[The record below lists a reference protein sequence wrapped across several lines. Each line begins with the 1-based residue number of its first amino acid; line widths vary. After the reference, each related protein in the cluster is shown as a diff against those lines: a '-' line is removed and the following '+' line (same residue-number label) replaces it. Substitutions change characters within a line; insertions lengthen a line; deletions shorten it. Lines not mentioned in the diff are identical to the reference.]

1 MDKLSELRPI
11 FHPQSLAVVG
21 VSKDETKFGSR
32 FLKALLDFDFKG
44 NIYPVHPDAT
54 EILGLKAYPNV
65 REVPGPV
72 DLAAIMVPAA
82 HVPAV
87 LEDCLARGVK
97 GAEVFTSGFAET
109 GNERGAA
116 LERELTLIARRGIRI
131 VGPNCFGIYCPGGG
145 LTLLPGGDFPRESG
159 PVAFISQSGG
169 HAVEM
174 AREAKGRGIRFSKVI
189 SYGNGCDLNESDL
202 LEYMAQDG
210 ETEIVTMYL
219 EGPRE
224 GRRFARIVR
233 DLAPRKP
240 VIVWKAGLTG
250 AGGRAVH
257 SHTASLAGEEGVWGA
272 LFKQTAAVPVR
283 DLEELADTVLAF
295 LHMPASTGRRVGVI
309 GGGGGISVAAADIC
323 DRVGLDVPPFD
334 DGVQRKLWEILPVA
348 GTSVRNP
355 VDIGVPLVPPQAFER
370 VLDSVA
376 SVDCV
381 DTIIATQAMFH
392 VLRGTFGPPPGGR
405 KRFLDGLVE
414 IPAKVRD
421 RFGKPIVIVL
431 PVGGEEVGIGEVEE
445 GRREIRDRYLR
456 MKVPSYPTL
465 ERAARAVANV
475 ATYYGKVGGRN

>member
-1 MDKLSELRPI
+1 MSELRPI

-32 FLKALLDFDFKG
+32 FLQALLEFGFKG
-44 NIYPVHPDAT
+44 NIYPVHPEAT
-54 EILGLKAYPNV
+54 EILGLKTYPSV
-65 REVPGPV
+65 REVPEPV
-72 DLAAIMVPAA
+72 DLAAIMVPAS

-109 GNERGAA
+109 GDERGAA

-169 HAVEM
+169 HAVEL
-174 AREAKGRGIRFSKVI
+174 AREAQGRGIRFSRVI

-202 LEYMAQDG
+202 LEYVAEDD
-210 ETEIVTMYL
+210 ETEIVAMYI

-224 GRRFARIVR
+224 GRRFVR
-233 DLAPRKP
+233 LVKDLAPRKP
-240 VIVWKAGLTG
+240 VIIWKAGLTR

-257 SHTASLAGEEGVWGA
+257 SHTASLGGEEEVWKG
-272 LFKQTAAVPVR
+272 LFKQTTAVPVR

-295 LHMPASTGRRVGVI
+295 LHLPASTGRRVGVV
-309 GGGGGISVAAADIC
+309 GGGGGISVAAADAC
-323 DRVGLDVPPFD
+323 DRVGLEVPPFD
-334 DGVQRKLWEILPVA
+334 DGVQKKLWEILPVA

-370 VLDSVA
+370 VLESVA
-376 SVDCV
+376 SVDCI

-392 VLRGTFGPPPGGR
+392 VLRGTFGPPPEGR
-405 KRFLDGLVE
+405 QRFLDGLVE

-431 PVGGEEVGIGEVEE
+431 PVGGDEVGIAEVEE
-445 GRREIRDRYLR
+445 GRRKIRDRYLS
-456 MKVPSYPTL
+456 MKVPPYPTL

-475 ATYYGKVGGRN
+475 ATYYEKVGGR